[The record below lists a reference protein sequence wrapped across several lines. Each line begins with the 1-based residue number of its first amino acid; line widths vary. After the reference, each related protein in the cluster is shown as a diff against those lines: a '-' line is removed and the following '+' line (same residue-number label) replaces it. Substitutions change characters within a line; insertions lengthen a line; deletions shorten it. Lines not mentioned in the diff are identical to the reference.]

1 MPTNSSA
8 TSSVMEQIRRKRE
21 TSFDIDNIVIPY
33 STMASARVGRDYL
46 ASYSTLVE
54 TLVDCLIFVGGQME
68 DVTLEMIIAT
78 LQKLSLK

>member
-1 MPTNSSA
+1 
-8 TSSVMEQIRRKRE
+8 MELARE
-21 TSFDIDNIVIPY
+21 VVERVAQGAAPP
-33 STMASARVGRDYL
+33 MAEEFQLKGVGRDYL

>member
-1 MPTNSSA
+1 MSSRVLSCFLPSGV
-8 TSSVMEQIRRKRE
+8 T
-21 TSFDIDNIVIPY
+21 IPY
-33 STMASARVGRDYL
+33 LLQSSLARLVNTMASARVSRDYL

>member
-1 MPTNSSA
+1 MSSRVLSCFLPSGV
-8 TSSVMEQIRRKRE
+8 T
-21 TSFDIDNIVIPY
+21 IPY
-33 STMASARVGRDYL
+33 LLQSSLARLVNTMASARVGRDYL